1 MLQMQPPATPDGPAP
16 PDTESLDRGI
26 ICVRGARVHNLR
38 NVDVDIP
45 RGRLVVIT
53 GPSGSGKSSLAFDT
67 LFAEGQRQYI
77 ESLSAYVRQV
87 VGQLERPDVDL
98 VEGLEPT
105 IAIDQRVA
113 SQNPRSTVATV
124 TEIHD
129 YLRLLAA
136 RTGEVVCYRCG
147 TPVRRQSYE
156 EISRTL
162 AALPEGTRLVILA
175 PLVRNR
181 RGGHAEALE
190 AARRAGLVR
199 VRIDG
204 QMHQL
209 DDVQPLD
216 PRRPHTIEG
225 VVDRLVIHDELGARL
240 ADSVRLAVK
249 HGRGLISA
257 YWQTPQAQDAWH
269 EELFSTLFACPGCG
283 ASYAEI
289 EPRLFSFNSPYGACP
304 ECQGLGVTNG
314 SGETCFACRGTRLRP
329 EARAIRVGGLGVH
342 EICALT
348 VARARAF
355 FDSLQFAPQHE
366 PVARPLVAEIR
377 KRLDFL
383 LHVGLDY
390 LTLDRAADTLAGGEL
405 QRIRLATGLGSGL
418 VGVCYILD
426 EPSTGLHPRDT
437 ARLIEAL
444 RALQQ
449 QGNTVLVVEHD
460 ESIIRAADLVLD
472 LGPGAGADGGQIVAF
487 GTPAEVA
494 ARPDSPT
501 GRFLSSAAP
510 LQPRPRRTRDPRRQ
524 LVLEGARLHNLKK
537 LTVHFPLGMLVC
549 VTGVSGS
556 GKSSLVHDTLTRALM
571 RQLYGSGPPPG
582 PHAALKGAEQVE
594 RLILVDQ
601 SPLGRTPRSN
611 PATYTG
617 AWDDVRRLFAATR
630 TARLRGFGPARFSFN
645 ARGGRCEA
653 CEGQGIT
660 CIEMKFLPDL
670 YVTCRECQGRRFNAQ
685 TLSVQYKGHSIS
697 DVLNLRID
705 QAHELFQDHPSLA
718 RKLSALQE
726 VGLGYLT
733 LGQPSHTLSGGEAQ
747 RVKLAAELA
756 RPATGGTLYVL
767 DEPTTG
773 LHFLD
778 VDRLLHLLNKLVDLG
793 HTVIVIEHHPTF
805 MAAAD
810 WIIDLGPE
818 GGDRGGELVAAGPP
832 EEVAAAQR
840 GYTSAVLRELLGTP
854 PSRPARRQHRPKNA

>member
-1 MLQMQPPATPDGPAP
+1 MNPSTKPEGP
-16 PDTESLDRGI
+16 SLRELGAFDRGS

-45 RGRLVVIT
+45 RGGLVVIT

-77 ESLSAYVRQV
+77 ESLSAYFRQV

-136 RTGEVVCYRCG
+136 RTGEVVCHRCG
-147 TPVRRQSYE
+147 TPVRKQSHE

-181 RGGHAEALE
+181 RGGHAEAFE

-204 QMHQL
+204 QMHEL
-209 DDVQPLD
+209 DAVQPLD
-216 PRRPHTIEG
+216 PQRPHTIEG
-225 VVDRLVIHDELGARL
+225 VVDRLVIRGDLGVRL

-249 HGRGLISA
+249 HGQGLISA
-257 YWQTPQAQDAWH
+257 CWQPPQTPDDWH
-269 EELFSTLFACPGCG
+269 EELFSTRFACPGCG
-283 ASYAEI
+283 ENYAEI

-304 ECQGLGVTNG
+304 ECQGLGVANG
-314 SGETCFACRGTRLRP
+314 SRETCQACRGTRLRP
-329 EARAIRVGGLGVH
+329 EARSIKVGGLGVH

-348 VARARAF
+348 VASARAF
-355 FDSLQFAPQHE
+355 FNRLQFGPQHE
-366 PVARPLVAEIR
+366 RVARPLVAEIL

-383 LHVGLDY
+383 LRVGLDY

-472 LGPGAGADGGQIVAF
+472 LGPGAGADGGRIVAL
-487 GTPAEVA
+487 GTPAELA
-494 ARPDSPT
+494 AHPNSPT
-501 GRFLSSAAP
+501 GQFLNASAP
-510 LQPRPRRTRDPRRQ
+510 PRPEKRRKPNPRKQ
-524 LVLEGARLHNLKK
+524 LVLQGARLHNLKK
-537 LTVHFPLGMLVC
+537 LTVRFPLGLLIC

-556 GKSSLVHDTLTRALM
+556 GKSSLVHDTLTRALAIK
-571 RQLYGSGPPPG
+571 LYGTGLPPG
-582 PHAALKGAEQVE
+582 PHTALKGAEQVK

-653 CEGQGIT
+653 CEGQGLIR
-660 CIEMKFLPDL
+660 IEMKFLPDL

-697 DVLNLRID
+697 DVLNLRVD
-705 QAHELFQDHPSLA
+705 QAYELFQDHPALA
-718 RKLSALQE
+718 RKLWALQE

-756 RPATGGTLYVL
+756 RPTTGGTLYVL

-778 VDRLLHLLNKLVDLG
+778 VDRLLHLLNKLVDFG
-793 HTVIVIEHHPTF
+793 HTVIVIEHHPRF
-805 MAAAD
+805 MVAAD

-832 EEVAAAQR
+832 EEVAAATR
-840 GYTSAVLRELLGTP
+840 GHTSAVLRALLGTP
-854 PSRPARRQHRPKNA
+854 PSRRTRKRCRPKNA

>member
-1 MLQMQPPATPDGPAP
+1 MLQMQPSPMPEGPAL
-16 PDTESLDRGI
+16 PDQESLDRGI

-77 ESLSAYVRQV
+77 ESLSATVRQV

-136 RTGEVVCYRCG
+136 RTGEVVCHRCG
-147 TPVRRQSYE
+147 TPVRKQSHE

-175 PLVRNR
+175 PFVRNR
-181 RGGHAEALE
+181 RGGHAEAFE

-204 QMHQL
+204 QMYEL
-209 DDVQPLD
+209 DAVQPLD
-216 PRRPHTIEG
+216 PRRSHTIEG
-225 VVDRLVIHDELGARL
+225 VVDRLVIHGELGARL
-240 ADSVRLAVK
+240 TDSVRLAVK

-257 YWQTPQAQDAWH
+257 CWQPPQAQDAWH
-269 EELFSTLFACPGCG
+269 EELFSALFACPGCG

-304 ECQGLGVTNG
+304 ECQGLGVANG
-314 SGETCFACRGTRLRP
+314 SAETCDACRGTRLRP
-329 EARAIRVGGLGVH
+329 EARSIKLGGLGVH

-348 VARARAF
+348 VASARAF
-355 FDSLQFAPQHE
+355 FSRLQFHPQHE
-366 PVARPLVAEIR
+366 PVGRPLVAEIL

-426 EPSTGLHPRDT
+426 EPSAGLHPRDT
-437 ARLIEAL
+437 ARLIQAL

-494 ARPDSPT
+494 AQPDAPT
-501 GRFLSSAAP
+501 GRFLNAP
-510 LQPRPRRTRDPRRQ
+510 APPQPGTRRTRDPRRQ
-524 LVLEGARLHNLKK
+524 LILEGARLHNLKNV
-537 LTVHFPLGMLVC
+537 TVHFPLGMLIC

-556 GKSSLVHDTLTRALM
+556 GKSSLVHDTLTRALAVK
-571 RQLYGSGPPPG
+571 LYGSGPPPG
-582 PHAALKGAEQVE
+582 PHAALKGAEQIE

-630 TARLRGFGPARFSFN
+630 TARQRGFGPARFSFN

-653 CEGQGIT
+653 CEGQGLT
-660 CIEMKFLPDL
+660 RIEMKFLPDL
-670 YVTCRECQGRRFNAQ
+670 YVRCRECQGMRFNAQ

-697 DVLNLRID
+697 DVLNLRVD
-705 QAHELFQDHPSLA
+705 QACALFQDHPSLA
-718 RKLSALQE
+718 RKLSALHE

-773 LHFLD
+773 LHFVD
-778 VDRLLHLLNKLVDLG
+778 VDRLLRLLNKLVDLG
-793 HTVIVIEHHPTF
+793 NTVIVIEHHPTV

-832 EEVAAAQR
+832 EAVAAAQR
-840 GYTSAVLRELLGTP
+840 GHTSAVLRTLLGTP
-854 PSRPARRQHRPKNA
+854 PTPPARRQHRPKNA